1 MKLSMLVDFKILK
14 DFGDG
19 EYVAMDSNNAKDVSI
34 GGFSFAVGENIVPF
48 DWEKH
53 CGVEEDKLFSYA
65 TGAAFGHGDYELD
78 DDCFEEDYAN
88 LGIKRENIS
97 AEFLSSVHHIE
108 EFYVNFEDGAREVG
122 LGYYTDNAKEK
133 AKYKLELVE
142 ISFEDGEN
150 KISGDPTEIAIVNE
164 CIKLGKTKRSLYNE
178 FERINDIPFDST
190 RKMMTTIHKI
200 GTKYRIITKGAPD
213 VLLKKCSKYFG
224 NDEILSINSSI
235 VNKIENQNELMGN
248 KALRVIAVAYK
259 DIDVFINNAGFGAF
273 GPFYE
278 TDMDKEIKM
287 IDVNVKAMHILTK
300 LYLKDM
306 KEKNSGYILNT
317 ASAAAYAYG
326 PLMATYYASKSYV
339 YKLTTAI
346 YEELRREKSNV
357 VISCLTPGPVYTKFQ
372 EKANVT
378 FTVSTLD
385 SSYVGKY
392 AVDNLFKKKLLI
404 VPGFMVKISRIFST
418 FPFSYPASKV
428 R

>member
-1 MKLSMLVDFKILK
+1 MKALVT
-14 DFGDG
+14 GG
-19 EYVAMDSNNAKDVSI
+19 TSGI
-34 GGFSFAVGENIVPF
+34 GLDIAR
-48 DWEKH
+48 
-53 CGVEEDKLFSYA
+53 
-65 TGAAFGHGDYELD
+65 ELD
-78 DDCFEEDYAN
+78 KRGYDLILVSEKSTVDKDSFKNDVEVVNMDLSKEEN
-88 LGIKRENIS
+88 C
-97 AEFLSSVHHIE
+97 
-108 EFYVNFEDGAREVG
+108 
-122 LGYYTDNAKEK
+122 
-133 AKYKLELVE
+133 YKLH
-142 ISFEDGEN
+142 D
-150 KISGDPTEIAIVNE
+150 K
-164 CIKLGKTKRSLYNE
+164 
-178 FERINDIPFDST
+178 
-190 RKMMTTIHKI
+190 
-200 GTKYRIITKGAPD
+200 
-213 VLLKKCSKYFG
+213 
-224 NDEILSINSSI
+224 
-235 VNKIENQNELMGN
+235 
-248 KALRVIAVAYK
+248 YK
-259 DIDVFINNAGFGAF
+259 DIDVFINNAGFGTF

-404 VPGFMVKISRIFST
+404 IPGFMVKISRIFIKFLPVKT
-418 FPFSYPASKV
+418 ALKICYGFQK
-428 R
+428 RKDK